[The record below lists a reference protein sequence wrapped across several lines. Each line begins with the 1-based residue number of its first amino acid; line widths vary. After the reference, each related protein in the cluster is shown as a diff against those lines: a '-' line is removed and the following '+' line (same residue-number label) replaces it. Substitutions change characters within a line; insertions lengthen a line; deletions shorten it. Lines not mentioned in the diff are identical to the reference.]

1 MTPDQERKQE
11 DHIKSSHCERFRFT
25 HLLQCDKAEGGGR
38 QELLVHGFNQSL
50 VFSS

>member
-25 HLLQCDKAEGGGR
+25 HLLQYVETEAGR
-38 QELLVHGFNQSL
+38 RQHSL
-50 VFSS
+50 PGCGKSQVVSG